1 MSPLTAGKKDGQVSV
16 QVSKCGIRQSHSLA
30 VVCFSACS
38 PRNKTAAWLQ
48 RPGRRSQMLG
58 SRHESGSRRIMRI
71 GTRGRERGSNLIEL
85 ALVLP
90 LLFVLTAFAADLG
103 RAFFTYIAV
112 IEAARE
118 GARYGVSNQDSGEM
132 CARALAE
139 SLDQPLPATLTCVAD
154 PGQGSGTSVIVTV
167 SCDFPLMM
175 SSLVGRSSILLS
187 HSAAFRI
194 R

>member
-1 MSPLTAGKKDGQVSV
+1 MHVAT
-16 QVSKCGIRQSHSLA
+16 
-30 VVCFSACS
+30 
-38 PRNKTAAWLQ
+38 
-48 RPGRRSQMLG
+48 RR
-58 SRHESGSRRIMRI
+58 
-71 GTRGRERGSNLIEL
+71 RERGSNVIEA

-118 GARYGVSNQDSGEM
+118 GARYGVTNQDSGEM

-139 SLDQPLPATLTCVAD
+139 SLHQPLPAPLTCAAD
-154 PGQGSGTSVIVTV
+154 PGQGPGTSVIVTV

-175 SSLVGRSSILLS
+175 GGLVGRSSIPLS